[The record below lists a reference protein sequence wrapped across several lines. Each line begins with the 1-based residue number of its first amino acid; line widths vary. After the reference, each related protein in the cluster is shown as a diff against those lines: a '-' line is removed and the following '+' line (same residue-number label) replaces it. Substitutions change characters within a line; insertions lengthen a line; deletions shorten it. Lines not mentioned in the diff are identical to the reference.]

1 MVGGLEMKGGPS
13 TLLFNLVPI
22 SHPQLSSSHHIASK
36 LDNIGDDG
44 HPLDGCVCALD
55 GIPLAVTEEQKEM
68 ERRTLRL

>member
-1 MVGGLEMKGGPS
+1 MKGGPS

-22 SHPQLSSSHHIASK
+22 SHPLLSSSRHMVSK
-36 LDNIGDDG
+36 LDNSGDDG

-55 GIPLAVTEEQKEM
+55 GISLAVTEEQKDM